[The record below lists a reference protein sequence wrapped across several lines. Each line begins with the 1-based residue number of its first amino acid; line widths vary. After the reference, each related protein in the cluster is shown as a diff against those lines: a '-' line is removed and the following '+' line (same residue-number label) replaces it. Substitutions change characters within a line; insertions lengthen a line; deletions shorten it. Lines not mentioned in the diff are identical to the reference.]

1 MKAILKVSNMNKR
14 IYLEVSNELNRF
26 IKKCIDNNINLY
38 NISYKKDKI
47 IVLIDV
53 KDYLKIKRLNYYS
66 KISVVKYDGLL
77 NIKKIIKDNIFY
89 ISVILLSFIWMNLL
103 TNYIVDIK
111 IIHSNSGIRRLLK
124 EELDKNNVKRFSLAY
139 SFEELDNI
147 TKKILADNKNN
158 LEWVSIKKDGMK
170 YIVRAEERIIK
181 NEEVSDKPRDIVA
194 SKDAYITKVISSK
207 GNVLVR
213 QGEYVKKGTVLISGK
228 ITLYED
234 VKGVT
239 SASGSV
245 YGNVWYECTVETP
258 KEISSERLTGRK
270 RYNLNVGNKILLRN
284 KYQNF
289 RQKNIREIKIFGLKI
304 KFYREEEV
312 EIIKTKTDDEY
323 ALNRLKEEFDKK
335 LNGKGVIIYQKVLKK
350 EENNSTIKYRV
361 FIITNELINAYSYFE
376 DSDINDTNQSN

>member
-1 MKAILKVSNMNKR
+1 MNKR

-38 NISYKKDKI
+38 NISYVKDKMV
-47 IVLIDV
+47 VLIDV

-66 KISVVKYDGLL
+66 KIRVVKYDGLL
-77 NIKKIIKDNIFY
+77 NIKKIIKDNMFY
-89 ISVILLSFIWMNLL
+89 ISVVFLSFIWMNLL
-103 TNYIVDIK
+103 TNYIVDIE

-181 NEEVSDKPRDIVA
+181 REVVSDKPRDIVA
-194 SKDAYITKVISSK
+194 SKDAYITKVIGSK

-304 KFYREEEV
+304 KFYKEEEV

-376 DSDINDTNQSN
+376 ESDINDTNQSN

>member
-1 MKAILKVSNMNKR
+1 MSNMNKR

-38 NISYKKDKI
+38 NISYVKDKMV
-47 IVLIDV
+47 VLIDV

-66 KISVVKYDGLL
+66 KIRVVKYDGLL
-77 NIKKIIKDNIFY
+77 NIKKIIKDNMFY
-89 ISVILLSFIWMNLL
+89 ISVIFLSFIWMNLL
-103 TNYIVDIK
+103 TNYIVDIE

-124 EELDKNNVKRFSLAY
+124 EELDKNNVKGFSLAY

-181 NEEVSDKPRDIVA
+181 SEEVSDKPRDIVA
-194 SKDAYITKVISSK
+194 SKDAYITKVISNK

-245 YGNVWYECTVETP
+245 YGNVWYESVVEIP
-258 KEISSERLTGRK
+258 KEISSERLTGKK

-289 RQKNIREIKIFGLKI
+289 RQKNIKEIKIFGLKI

-323 ALNRLKEEFDKK
+323 ALRRLKEEFDKK
-335 LNGKGVIIYQKVLKK
+335 LNGKGVITYQKVLKK

-376 DSDINDTNQSN
+376 ESDINDTNQSN

>member
-1 MKAILKVSNMNKR
+1 MSNMNKR

-38 NISYKKDKI
+38 NISYVKDKMV
-47 IVLIDV
+47 VLIDV

-66 KISVVKYDGLL
+66 KIRVVKYDGLL
-77 NIKKIIKDNIFY
+77 NIKKIIKDNMFY
-89 ISVILLSFIWMNLL
+89 ISVIFLSFIWMNLL
-103 TNYIVDIK
+103 TNYIVDIE

-124 EELDKNNVKRFSLAY
+124 EELDKNNVKKFSLAY

-181 NEEVSDKPRDIVA
+181 REVVSDKPRDIVA
-194 SKDAYITKVISSK
+194 SKDAYITKVIGSK

-304 KFYREEEV
+304 KFYKEEEV

-376 DSDINDTNQSN
+376 ESDINDTNQSN

>member
-1 MKAILKVSNMNKR
+1 MNKR

-26 IKKCIDNNINLY
+26 IKKCIDNSINLY
-38 NISYKKDKI
+38 NISYKKDKMV
-47 IVLIDV
+47 VLIDV

-66 KISVVKYDGLL
+66 KIRVVKYDGML
-77 NIKKIIKDNIFY
+77 NIKKIIKDNMFY
-89 ISVILLSFIWMNLL
+89 ISVIFLSFIWMNLL
-103 TNYIVDIK
+103 TNYIVDIE

-181 NEEVSDKPRDIVA
+181 SEVVSDKPRDIVA
-194 SKDAYITKVISSK
+194 SKDAYITKVIGSK

-234 VKGVT
+234 VKGIT

-323 ALNRLKEEFDKK
+323 ALKRLKEEFDKK

-376 DSDINDTNQSN
+376 ESDINDTNQSN

>member
-1 MKAILKVSNMNKR
+1 MSNMNKR

-38 NISYKKDKI
+38 NISYVKDKI

-66 KISVVKYDGLL
+66 KIRVVKYDGLL
-77 NIKKIIKDNIFY
+77 NIKKIIKDNMFY
-89 ISVILLSFIWMNLL
+89 ILVIFLSFIWMNLL

-111 IIHSNSGIRRLLK
+111 IIHSNNGIRRLLK

-139 SFEELDNI
+139 SFEKLDNI

-245 YGNVWYECTVETP
+245 YGNVWYECAVEIP
-258 KEISSERLTGRK
+258 NEISSERLTGRK

-323 ALNRLKEEFDKK
+323 ALNRLKEEFDRK

-361 FIITNELINAYSYFE
+361 FIIANELINAYSYFE

>member
-1 MKAILKVSNMNKR
+1 MNKR

-26 IKKCIDNNINLY
+26 IKKCIDNSINLY
-38 NISYKKDKI
+38 NISYTKGKM

-66 KISVVKYDGLL
+66 KIRVVKYDGLL
-77 NIKKIIKDNIFY
+77 NVKKMIKDNMFY
-89 ISVILLSFIWMNLL
+89 ISVIFLSFIWMNLL
-103 TNYIVDIK
+103 TNYIVDIE

-181 NEEVSDKPRDIVA
+181 NEEVSDKPRDIIA
-194 SKDAYITKVISSK
+194 SKDAYITKVIGSK

-234 VKGVT
+234 IKGVT

-245 YGNVWYECTVETP
+245 YGNVWYESVVETP
-258 KEISSERLTGRK
+258 KEISSEKLTGKK

-289 RQKNIREIKIFGLKI
+289 RQKNIKEIKIFGLKI

-323 ALNRLKEEFDKK
+323 ALRRLKEEFDKK
-335 LNGKGVIIYQKVLKK
+335 LNGKGVITYQKVLKK

>member
-1 MKAILKVSNMNKR
+1 MNKR
-14 IYLEVSNELNRF
+14 IYLEVSNEINRF

-38 NISYKKDKI
+38 NISYVKDKMV
-47 IVLIDV
+47 VLIDV

-66 KISVVKYDGLL
+66 KIRVVKYDGLL
-77 NIKKIIKDNIFY
+77 NIKKIIKDNMFY
-89 ISVILLSFIWMNLL
+89 ISVIFLSFIWMNLL
-103 TNYIVDIK
+103 TNYIVDIE

-124 EELDKNNVKRFSLAY
+124 EELDKNNVKKFSLAY

-181 NEEVSDKPRDIVA
+181 SEVVSDKPRDIVA
-194 SKDAYITKVISSK
+194 SKDAYITKVIGSK

>member
-1 MKAILKVSNMNKR
+1 MNKR

-38 NISYKKDKI
+38 NISYVKDKMV
-47 IVLIDV
+47 VLIDV
-53 KDYLKIKRLNYYS
+53 NDYLKIKRLNYYS
-66 KISVVKYDGLL
+66 KIRVVKYDGLL
-77 NIKKIIKDNIFY
+77 NIKKIIKDNMFY
-89 ISVILLSFIWMNLL
+89 ILVISLSFIWMNLL

-111 IIHSNSGIRRLLK
+111 IIHSNNGIRRLLK
-124 EELDKNNVKRFSLAY
+124 EELDKNNIKKFSLAY

-181 NEEVSDKPRDIVA
+181 SEEVSDKPRDIVA

-270 RYNLNVGNKILLRN
+270 RYNLNVGNKIRLRN

-289 RQKNIREIKIFGLKI
+289 RQKKIREIKIFGLKI
-304 KFYREEEV
+304 KFYKEEEV

-361 FIITNELINAYSYFE
+361 FIIANELINAYSYFE

>member
-1 MKAILKVSNMNKR
+1 MSNMNKR

-38 NISYKKDKI
+38 NISYVKDKMV
-47 IVLIDV
+47 VLIDV

-66 KISVVKYDGLL
+66 KIRVVKYDGML
-77 NIKKIIKDNIFY
+77 NIKKIIKDNMFY
-89 ISVILLSFIWMNLL
+89 ISVIFLSFIWMNLL
-103 TNYIVDIK
+103 TNYIVDIE

-181 NEEVSDKPRDIVA
+181 REVVSDKPRDIVA
-194 SKDAYITKVISSK
+194 SKDAYITKVIGSK

-323 ALNRLKEEFDKK
+323 ALRRLKEEFDKK

-376 DSDINDTNQSN
+376 ESDINDTNQSN

>member
-1 MKAILKVSNMNKR
+1 MNKR

-38 NISYKKDKI
+38 NISYVKDKMV
-47 IVLIDV
+47 VLIDV

-66 KISVVKYDGLL
+66 KIRVVKYDGLL
-77 NIKKIIKDNIFY
+77 NIKKIIKDNMFY
-89 ISVILLSFIWMNLL
+89 ISVIFLSFIWMNLL

-181 NEEVSDKPRDIVA
+181 NVEASDKPRDIVA

>member
-1 MKAILKVSNMNKR
+1 MSNMNKR
-14 IYLEVSNELNRF
+14 IYLEVSNEINRF

-38 NISYKKDKI
+38 NISYVKDKMV
-47 IVLIDV
+47 VLIDV

-66 KISVVKYDGLL
+66 KIRVVKYDGLL
-77 NIKKIIKDNIFY
+77 NIKKIIKDNMFY
-89 ISVILLSFIWMNLL
+89 ISVIFLSFIWMNLL
-103 TNYIVDIK
+103 TNYIVDIE

-147 TKKILADNKNN
+147 TKKILANNKNN

-181 NEEVSDKPRDIVA
+181 SEVVSDKPRDIVA
-194 SKDAYITKVISSK
+194 SKDAYITKVIGSK

-323 ALNRLKEEFDKK
+323 ALRRLKEEFDKK

-376 DSDINDTNQSN
+376 ESDINDTNQSN

>member
-1 MKAILKVSNMNKR
+1 MSNMNKR

-38 NISYKKDKI
+38 NISYVKDKMV
-47 IVLIDV
+47 VLIDV

-66 KISVVKYDGLL
+66 KIRVVKYDGLL
-77 NIKKIIKDNIFY
+77 NIKKIIKDNMFY
-89 ISVILLSFIWMNLL
+89 ISVIFLSFIWMNLL
-103 TNYIVDIK
+103 TNYIVDIE

-181 NEEVSDKPRDIVA
+181 NEVVSDKPRDIVA
-194 SKDAYITKVISSK
+194 SKDAYITKVIGSK

-323 ALNRLKEEFDKK
+323 ALRRLKEEFDKK

-376 DSDINDTNQSN
+376 ESDINDTNQSN

>member
-1 MKAILKVSNMNKR
+1 MSNMNKR

-38 NISYKKDKI
+38 NISYVKDKMV
-47 IVLIDV
+47 VLIDV

-66 KISVVKYDGLL
+66 KIRVVKYDGLL

-89 ISVILLSFIWMNLL
+89 ISVIFLSFIWMNLL
-103 TNYIVDIK
+103 TNYIVDIE

-124 EELDKNNVKRFSLAY
+124 EELDKNNVKKFSLAY

-181 NEEVSDKPRDIVA
+181 SEVVSDKPRDIVA
-194 SKDAYITKVISSK
+194 SKDAYITKVIGSK

-350 EENNSTIKYRV
+350 DENNSTIKYRV

>member
-1 MKAILKVSNMNKR
+1 MSNMNKR

-38 NISYKKDKI
+38 NISYVKDKMV
-47 IVLIDV
+47 VLIDV

-66 KISVVKYDGLL
+66 KIRVVKYDGLL
-77 NIKKIIKDNIFY
+77 NIKKIIKDNMFY
-89 ISVILLSFIWMNLL
+89 ISVVFLSFIWMNLL
-103 TNYIVDIK
+103 TNYIVDIE

-181 NEEVSDKPRDIVA
+181 REVVSDKPRDIVA

-376 DSDINDTNQSN
+376 ESDINDTNQSN

>member
-1 MKAILKVSNMNKR
+1 MNKR

-38 NISYKKDKI
+38 NISYVKDKMV
-47 IVLIDV
+47 VLIDV

-66 KISVVKYDGLL
+66 KIRVVKYDGLL
-77 NIKKIIKDNIFY
+77 NIKKIIKDNMFY
-89 ISVILLSFIWMNLL
+89 ILVIFLSFIWMNLL

-111 IIHSNSGIRRLLK
+111 IIHSNNGIRRLLK

-147 TKKILADNKNN
+147 TKKILADNKSN

-213 QGEYVKKGTVLISGK
+213 QGEYVKKSTVLISGK

-245 YGNVWYECTVETP
+245 YGNVWYECAVEIP
-258 KEISSERLTGRK
+258 NEISSERLTGRK

-376 DSDINDTNQSN
+376 ESDINDTNQSN

>member
-1 MKAILKVSNMNKR
+1 MSNMNKR

-38 NISYKKDKI
+38 NITYKKDKMV
-47 IVLIDV
+47 VLIDV
-53 KDYLKIKRLNYYS
+53 KDYFKIKRLNYYS
-66 KISVVKYDGLL
+66 KIRVVKYDGML
-77 NIKKIIKDNIFY
+77 NIKKIIKDNMFY
-89 ISVILLSFIWMNLL
+89 ISIIFLSFVWMNLL
-103 TNYIVDIK
+103 TNYIVDIE

-124 EELDKNNVKRFSLAY
+124 DELDKNDVKKFSLAY
-139 SFEELDNI
+139 SFEELENI

-181 NEEVSDKPRDIVA
+181 SEEVSDKPRDIVA

-245 YGNVWYECTVETP
+245 YGNVWYESKIEIP
-258 KEISSERLTGRK
+258 KELEIEKMTGK
-270 RYNLNVGNKILLRN
+270 RRFNLNIGNKILLRN

-289 RQKNIREIKIFGLKI
+289 RQKNIKEIKIFGLKI
-304 KFYREEEV
+304 KLYREEEY
-312 EIIKTKTDDEY
+312 EIIKQKTDDEY
-323 ALNRLKEEFDKK
+323 ALSRLKEEFAKK
-335 LNGKGVIIYQKVLKK
+335 LNGKGAITYQKVLKK

-361 FIITNELINAYSYFE
+361 FVITNELINAYSYFE
-376 DSDINDTNQSN
+376 ESDINDTNQSN

>member
-1 MKAILKVSNMNKR
+1 MSNMNKR

-26 IKKCIDNNINLY
+26 IKKCIDNSINLY
-38 NISYKKDKI
+38 NISYKKDKMV
-47 IVLIDV
+47 VLIDV

-66 KISVVKYDGLL
+66 KIRVVKYDGML
-77 NIKKIIKDNIFY
+77 NIKKIIKDNMFY
-89 ISVILLSFIWMNLL
+89 ISVIFLSFIWMNLL
-103 TNYIVDIK
+103 TNYIVDIE

-181 NEEVSDKPRDIVA
+181 SEVVSDKPRDIVA

-245 YGNVWYECTVETP
+245 YGNVWYECAVEIP
-258 KEISSERLTGRK
+258 NEISSERLTGRK
-270 RYNLNVGNKILLRN
+270 RYNLNVGNEILLRN

-323 ALNRLKEEFDKK
+323 ALRRLKEEFDKK

-350 EENNSTIKYRV
+350 AENNSTIKYRV

>member
-1 MKAILKVSNMNKR
+1 MSNMNKR

-47 IVLIDV
+47 VVLIDV

-66 KISVVKYDGLL
+66 KIRVVKYDGLL
-77 NIKKIIKDNIFY
+77 NIKKIIKDNMFY
-89 ISVILLSFIWMNLL
+89 ISVVFLSFIWMNLL
-103 TNYIVDIK
+103 TNYIVDIE
-111 IIHSNSGIRRLLK
+111 IIHSNSGVRRLLK
-124 EELDKNNVKRFSLAY
+124 EELDKNNVKMFSLAY

-181 NEEVSDKPRDIVA
+181 SEVVSDKPRDIVA

-245 YGNVWYECTVETP
+245 YGNVWYESAVEIP
-258 KEISSERLTGRK
+258 KEISSERLTGKK

-289 RQKNIREIKIFGLKI
+289 RQKNIKEIKIFGLKI

-323 ALNRLKEEFDKK
+323 ALKRLKEEFDKK

>member
-1 MKAILKVSNMNKR
+1 MSNMNKR

-38 NISYKKDKI
+38 NISYVKDKMV
-47 IVLIDV
+47 VLIDV

-66 KISVVKYDGLL
+66 KIRVVKYDGLL
-77 NIKKIIKDNIFY
+77 NIKKIIKDNMFF
-89 ISVILLSFIWMNLL
+89 ISVIFLSFIWMNLL

-111 IIHSNSGIRRLLK
+111 IIHSNNGIRRLLK
-124 EELDKNNVKRFSLAY
+124 EELDKNNIKKFSLAY

-181 NEEVSDKPRDIVA
+181 NVEASDKPRDIVA

-323 ALNRLKEEFDKK
+323 ALRRLKEEFDKK

-376 DSDINDTNQSN
+376 ESDINDTNQSN

>member
-1 MKAILKVSNMNKR
+1 MSNMNKR

-66 KISVVKYDGLL
+66 KIRVVKYDGLL
-77 NIKKIIKDNIFY
+77 NIKKIIKDNMFY
-89 ISVILLSFIWMNLL
+89 ISVIFLSFIWMNLL

-111 IIHSNSGIRRLLK
+111 IIHSNNGIRRLLK
-124 EELDKNNVKRFSLAY
+124 EELDKNNIKKFSLAY

-181 NEEVSDKPRDIVA
+181 SEEVSDKPRDIVA

-289 RQKNIREIKIFGLKI
+289 RQKNIKEIKIFGLKI

-323 ALNRLKEEFDKK
+323 ALRRLKEEFDKK

-376 DSDINDTNQSN
+376 ESDINDTNQSN

>member
-1 MKAILKVSNMNKR
+1 MSNMNKR

-38 NISYKKDKI
+38 NISYVKDKMV
-47 IVLIDV
+47 VLIDV
-53 KDYLKIKRLNYYS
+53 KDFLKIKRLNYYS
-66 KISVVKYDGLL
+66 KIRVVKYDGLL
-77 NIKKIIKDNIFY
+77 NIKKIIKDNMFY
-89 ISVILLSFIWMNLL
+89 ISVIFLSFIWMNLL
-103 TNYIVDIK
+103 TNYIVDIE

-181 NEEVSDKPRDIVA
+181 REVVSDKPRDIVA
-194 SKDAYITKVISSK
+194 SKDAYITKVIGSK

-258 KEISSERLTGRK
+258 KEISSERLTGKK

-323 ALNRLKEEFDKK
+323 ALRRLKEEFDKK

-376 DSDINDTNQSN
+376 ESDINDTNQSN

>member
-1 MKAILKVSNMNKR
+1 MNKR

-26 IKKCIDNNINLY
+26 IKKCIDNSINLY
-38 NISYKKDKI
+38 NISYKKDKMV
-47 IVLIDV
+47 VLIDV

-66 KISVVKYDGLL
+66 KIRVVKYDGML
-77 NIKKIIKDNIFY
+77 NIKKIIKDNMFY
-89 ISVILLSFIWMNLL
+89 ISVIFLSFIWMNLL
-103 TNYIVDIK
+103 TNYIVDIE

-181 NEEVSDKPRDIVA
+181 SEVVSDKPRDIVA

-245 YGNVWYECTVETP
+245 YGNVWYESVVETP
-258 KEISSERLTGRK
+258 KEISSERLTGKK

-289 RQKNIREIKIFGLKI
+289 RQKNIKEIKIFGLKI

-323 ALNRLKEEFDKK
+323 ALRRLKEEFDKK
-335 LNGKGVIIYQKVLKK
+335 LNGKGVITYQKVLKK

>member
-1 MKAILKVSNMNKR
+1 MNKR

-66 KISVVKYDGLL
+66 KIRVVKYDGLL
-77 NIKKIIKDNIFY
+77 NIKKIIKDNMFY
-89 ISVILLSFIWMNLL
+89 ISVIFLSFIWMNLL

-111 IIHSNSGIRRLLK
+111 IIHSNNGIRRLLK
-124 EELDKNNVKRFSLAY
+124 EELDKNKVKRFSLAY

-170 YIVRAEERIIK
+170 YIVRSEERIIK
-181 NEEVSDKPRDIVA
+181 SEEVSDKPRDIVA

-245 YGNVWYECTVETP
+245 YGNVWYECAVEIP
-258 KEISSERLTGRK
+258 NEISSERLTGRK

-335 LNGKGVIIYQKVLKK
+335 LNGKGVISYQKVLKK

-361 FIITNELINAYSYFE
+361 FIIANELINAYSYFE

>member
-1 MKAILKVSNMNKR
+1 MSNMNKR

-38 NISYKKDKI
+38 NISYVKDKMV
-47 IVLIDV
+47 VLIDV

-66 KISVVKYDGLL
+66 KIRVVKYDGLL
-77 NIKKIIKDNIFY
+77 NIKKIIKDNMFY
-89 ISVILLSFIWMNLL
+89 ISVIFLSFIWMNLL
-103 TNYIVDIK
+103 TNYIVDIE

-181 NEEVSDKPRDIVA
+181 SEEVSDKPRDIVA

-350 EENNSTIKYRV
+350 DENNSTIKYRV

>member
-1 MKAILKVSNMNKR
+1 MSNMNKR

-38 NISYKKDKI
+38 NISYVKDKMV
-47 IVLIDV
+47 VLIDV

-66 KISVVKYDGLL
+66 KIRVVKYDGLL
-77 NIKKIIKDNIFY
+77 NIKKIIKDNMFY
-89 ISVILLSFIWMNLL
+89 ISVIFLSFIWMNLL

-111 IIHSNSGIRRLLK
+111 IIHSNNGIRRLLK
-124 EELDKNNVKRFSLAY
+124 EELDKNNIKKFSLAY

-289 RQKNIREIKIFGLKI
+289 RQKNIKEIKIFGLKI

-323 ALNRLKEEFDKK
+323 ALRRLKEEFDKK

>member
-1 MKAILKVSNMNKR
+1 MSNMNKR

-38 NISYKKDKI
+38 NISYVKDKMV
-47 IVLIDV
+47 VLIDV

-66 KISVVKYDGLL
+66 KIRVVKYDGLL
-77 NIKKIIKDNIFY
+77 NIKKIIKDNMFY
-89 ISVILLSFIWMNLL
+89 ISIIFLSFIWMNLL
-103 TNYIVDIK
+103 TNYIVDIE

-124 EELDKNNVKRFSLAY
+124 EELDKNNIKKFSLAY

-181 NEEVSDKPRDIVA
+181 SEVVSDKPRDIVA
-194 SKDAYITKVISSK
+194 SKDAYITKVIGSK

>member
-1 MKAILKVSNMNKR
+1 MSNMNKR

-38 NISYKKDKI
+38 NISYVKDKMV
-47 IVLIDV
+47 VLIDV

-66 KISVVKYDGLL
+66 KIRVVKYDGLL
-77 NIKKIIKDNIFY
+77 NIKKIIKDNMFY
-89 ISVILLSFIWMNLL
+89 ISVIFLSFIWMNLL
-103 TNYIVDIK
+103 TNYIVDIE

-124 EELDKNNVKRFSLAY
+124 EELDKNNVKKFSLAY

-170 YIVRAEERIIK
+170 YIVKAEERIIK
-181 NEEVSDKPRDIVA
+181 SEVVSDKPRDIVA
-194 SKDAYITKVISSK
+194 SKDAYITKVIGSK

-245 YGNVWYECTVETP
+245 YGNVWYECAVEIP
-258 KEISSERLTGRK
+258 KEISNERLTGRK

-323 ALNRLKEEFDKK
+323 ALRRLKEEFDKK

>member
-1 MKAILKVSNMNKR
+1 MSNMNKR

-47 IVLIDV
+47 VVLIDV
-53 KDYLKIKRLNYYS
+53 KDYLKIKKLNYYS
-66 KISVVKYDGLL
+66 KIRVVKYDGLL
-77 NIKKIIKDNIFY
+77 NIKKIIKDNMFY
-89 ISVILLSFIWMNLL
+89 ISVVFLSFIWMNLL
-103 TNYIVDIK
+103 TNYIVDIE
-111 IIHSNSGIRRLLK
+111 IIHSNSGVRRLLK

-139 SFEELDNI
+139 SFEELNNI

-181 NEEVSDKPRDIVA
+181 SEEVSDKPRDIVA
-194 SKDAYITKVISSK
+194 SKDAYITKVIGSK

-245 YGNVWYECTVETP
+245 YGNVWYESVVEIP
-258 KEISSERLTGRK
+258 KEISSERLTGKK

-289 RQKNIREIKIFGLKI
+289 RQKNIKEIKIFGLKI

-323 ALNRLKEEFDKK
+323 ALRRLKEEFDKK
-335 LNGKGVIIYQKVLKK
+335 LNGKGVITYQKVLKK

-376 DSDINDTNQSN
+376 ESDINDTNQSN

>member
-1 MKAILKVSNMNKR
+1 MSNMNKR

-38 NISYKKDKI
+38 NISYVKDKMV
-47 IVLIDV
+47 VLIDV

-66 KISVVKYDGLL
+66 KIRVVKYDGLL
-77 NIKKIIKDNIFY
+77 NIKKIIKDNMFY
-89 ISVILLSFIWMNLL
+89 ISVIFLSFIWMNLL

-111 IIHSNSGIRRLLK
+111 IIHSNNGIRRLLK
-124 EELDKNNVKRFSLAY
+124 EELDKNNIKKFSLAY

-147 TKKILADNKNN
+147 TKKILADNKSN

-181 NEEVSDKPRDIVA
+181 SEEVSDKPRDIVA

-289 RQKNIREIKIFGLKI
+289 RQKNIKEIKIFGLKI

-323 ALNRLKEEFDKK
+323 ALRRLKEEFDKK

-376 DSDINDTNQSN
+376 ESDINDTNQSN

>member
-1 MKAILKVSNMNKR
+1 M
-14 IYLEVSNELNRF
+14 
-26 IKKCIDNNINLY
+26 
-38 NISYKKDKI
+38 
-47 IVLIDV
+47 
-53 KDYLKIKRLNYYS
+53 
-66 KISVVKYDGLL
+66 
-77 NIKKIIKDNIFY
+77 
-89 ISVILLSFIWMNLL
+89 
-103 TNYIVDIK
+103 
-111 IIHSNSGIRRLLK
+111 
-124 EELDKNNVKRFSLAY
+124 
-139 SFEELDNI
+139 
-147 TKKILADNKNN
+147 
-158 LEWVSIKKDGMK
+158 
-170 YIVRAEERIIK
+170 
-181 NEEVSDKPRDIVA
+181 
-194 SKDAYITKVISSK
+194 
-207 GNVLVR
+207 LVR

-245 YGNVWYECTVETP
+245 YGNVWYECAVETP

-270 RYNLNVGNKILLRN
+270 RYNLNVGNKILLKN

-361 FIITNELINAYSYFE
+361 FIIANELINAYSYFE

>member
-1 MKAILKVSNMNKR
+1 MNKR

-38 NISYKKDKI
+38 NISYVKDKMV
-47 IVLIDV
+47 VLIDV

-66 KISVVKYDGLL
+66 KIRVVKYDGLL
-77 NIKKIIKDNIFY
+77 NIKKIIKDNMFY
-89 ISVILLSFIWMNLL
+89 ISIIFLSFIWMNLL
-103 TNYIVDIK
+103 TNYIVDIE

-124 EELDKNNVKRFSLAY
+124 EELDKNNVKKFSLAY

-181 NEEVSDKPRDIVA
+181 SEVVSDKPRDIVA
-194 SKDAYITKVISSK
+194 SKDAYITKVISNK

-245 YGNVWYECTVETP
+245 YGNVWYESVVEIP
-258 KEISSERLTGRK
+258 KEISSERLTGKK

-323 ALNRLKEEFDKK
+323 ALRRLKEEFDKK
-335 LNGKGVIIYQKVLKK
+335 LNGKDMIIYQKVLKK

>member
-1 MKAILKVSNMNKR
+1 MSNMNKR
-14 IYLEVSNELNRF
+14 IYLEVSNEINRF

-38 NISYKKDKI
+38 NISYVKDKMV
-47 IVLIDV
+47 VLIDV

-66 KISVVKYDGLL
+66 KIRVVKYDGLL
-77 NIKKIIKDNIFY
+77 NIKKIIKDNMFY
-89 ISVILLSFIWMNLL
+89 ISVVFLSFIWMNLL
-103 TNYIVDIK
+103 TNYIVDIE

-181 NEEVSDKPRDIVA
+181 SEVVSDKPRDIVA

-323 ALNRLKEEFDKK
+323 ALKRLKEEFDKK

-376 DSDINDTNQSN
+376 ESDINDTNQSN

>member
-1 MKAILKVSNMNKR
+1 MNKR

-38 NISYKKDKI
+38 NISYVKDKMV
-47 IVLIDV
+47 VLIDV

-66 KISVVKYDGLL
+66 KIRVVKYDGLL
-77 NIKKIIKDNIFY
+77 NIKKIIKDNMFY
-89 ISVILLSFIWMNLL
+89 ISVIFLSFIWMNLL
-103 TNYIVDIK
+103 TNYIVDIE

-181 NEEVSDKPRDIVA
+181 SEEVSDKPRDIVA
-194 SKDAYITKVISSK
+194 SKDAYITKVISNK

-245 YGNVWYECTVETP
+245 YGNVWYESVVEIP
-258 KEISSERLTGRK
+258 KEISSERLTGKK

-289 RQKNIREIKIFGLKI
+289 RQKNIKEIKIFGLKI

-323 ALNRLKEEFDKK
+323 ALRRLKEEFDKK

-376 DSDINDTNQSN
+376 ESDINDTNQSN

>member
-1 MKAILKVSNMNKR
+1 MSNMNKR

-38 NISYKKDKI
+38 NISYVKDKMV
-47 IVLIDV
+47 VLIDV

-66 KISVVKYDGLL
+66 KIRVVKYDGLL
-77 NIKKIIKDNIFY
+77 NIKKIIKDNMFY
-89 ISVILLSFIWMNLL
+89 ISVVFLSFIWMNLL
-103 TNYIVDIK
+103 TNYIVDIE

-181 NEEVSDKPRDIVA
+181 SEVVSDKPRDIVA

>member
-1 MKAILKVSNMNKR
+1 MNKR

-26 IKKCIDNNINLY
+26 IKKCIDNSINLY
-38 NISYKKDKI
+38 NISYVKDKMV
-47 IVLIDV
+47 VLIDV

-66 KISVVKYDGLL
+66 KIRVVKYDGLL
-77 NIKKIIKDNIFY
+77 NIKKIIKDNMFY
-89 ISVILLSFIWMNLL
+89 ISVIFLSFIWMNLL
-103 TNYIVDIK
+103 TNYIVDIE

-181 NEEVSDKPRDIVA
+181 SEVVSDKPRDIVA
-194 SKDAYITKVISSK
+194 SKDAYITKVIGSK

-304 KFYREEEV
+304 KFYKEEEV

-350 EENNSTIKYRV
+350 DENNSTIKYRV

>member
-1 MKAILKVSNMNKR
+1 MSNMNKR

-38 NISYKKDKI
+38 NISYVKDKMV
-47 IVLIDV
+47 VLIDV

-66 KISVVKYDGLL
+66 KIRVVKYDGLL
-77 NIKKIIKDNIFY
+77 NIKRIIKDNMFY
-89 ISVILLSFIWMNLL
+89 ISVIFLSFIWMNLL

-111 IIHSNSGIRRLLK
+111 IIHSNNGIRRLLK

-147 TKKILADNKNN
+147 TKKILSDNKNN

-181 NEEVSDKPRDIVA
+181 SEVVSDKPRDIVA

-289 RQKNIREIKIFGLKI
+289 RQKNIRQIKIFGLKI

-361 FIITNELINAYSYFE
+361 FIIANELINAYSYFE

>member
-1 MKAILKVSNMNKR
+1 MNKR

-38 NISYKKDKI
+38 NISYVKDKMV
-47 IVLIDV
+47 VLIDV

-66 KISVVKYDGLL
+66 KIRVVKYDGLL
-77 NIKKIIKDNIFY
+77 NIKKIIKDNMFY
-89 ISVILLSFIWMNLL
+89 ISIIFLSFIWMNLL
-103 TNYIVDIK
+103 TNYIVDIE

-124 EELDKNNVKRFSLAY
+124 EELDKNNVKKFSLAY

-181 NEEVSDKPRDIVA
+181 SEVVSDKPRDIVA
-194 SKDAYITKVISSK
+194 SKDAYITKVISNK

-245 YGNVWYECTVETP
+245 YGNVWYESVVEIP
-258 KEISSERLTGRK
+258 KDISSERLTGKK

-289 RQKNIREIKIFGLKI
+289 RQKNIKEIKIFGLKI

-312 EIIKTKTDDEY
+312 GIIKTKTDDEY
-323 ALNRLKEEFDKK
+323 ALRRLKEEFDKK
-335 LNGKGVIIYQKVLKK
+335 LNGKGVITYQKVLKK

-376 DSDINDTNQSN
+376 ESDINDTNQSN

>member
-1 MKAILKVSNMNKR
+1 MSNMNKR

-26 IKKCIDNNINLY
+26 IKKCIDNSINLY
-38 NISYKKDKI
+38 NISYKKDKMV
-47 IVLIDV
+47 VLIDV

-66 KISVVKYDGLL
+66 KIRVVKYDGML
-77 NIKKIIKDNIFY
+77 NIKKIIKDNMFY
-89 ISVILLSFIWMNLL
+89 ISVIFLSFIWMNLL
-103 TNYIVDIK
+103 TNYIVDIE

-181 NEEVSDKPRDIVA
+181 NEVVSDKPRDIVA
-194 SKDAYITKVISSK
+194 SKDAYITKVIGSK

-323 ALNRLKEEFDKK
+323 ALRRLKEELDKK

>member
-1 MKAILKVSNMNKR
+1 MSNMNKR

-38 NISYKKDKI
+38 NISYVKDKMV
-47 IVLIDV
+47 VLIDV

-66 KISVVKYDGLL
+66 KIRVVKYDGLL
-77 NIKKIIKDNIFY
+77 NIKKIIKDNMFY
-89 ISVILLSFIWMNLL
+89 ISVIFLSFIWMNLL
-103 TNYIVDIK
+103 TNYIVDIE

-181 NEEVSDKPRDIVA
+181 SEVVSDKPRDIVA
-194 SKDAYITKVISSK
+194 SKDAYITKVIGSK

-289 RQKNIREIKIFGLKI
+289 RQKNIKEIKIFGLKI
-304 KFYREEEV
+304 KFYMEEEV
-312 EIIKTKTDDEY
+312 EIVKTKTDDEY
-323 ALNRLKEEFDKK
+323 ALRRLKEEFDKK

-350 EENNSTIKYRV
+350 DENNSTIKYRV